1 MAAFNFSD
9 LKKMATLA
17 ADNLKKLKKEAD
29 QIKAEQRMLASAEKK
44 LLERGGSLDAAPARQ
59 KIDISTSS
67 VAWATIV
74 IFGLAALA
82 WFLMQISSILI
93 LFFIAGFVAMLINPI
108 VDSWQRFGVPRAVSV
123 LLIYI
128 IFLALVGL
136 VLAALIPILTREIP
150 NIANQVLAAV
160 QQYVPVDTSFVQ
172 AQLFEFQSY
181 LSDIQKNLSQENI
194 AAGFDF
200 LSTIGKNASA
210 ILVSVAGGVFNFVLV
225 LVIAFFM
232 LLEENGMKRFML
244 ALLPSRYH
252 AYAIEKISTVEDKF
266 GHWFRGQLLLMLTM
280 FVISYICLSILGI
293 DYALSLALLS
303 GFAEL
308 LPIVGPLMAYI
319 PAVII
324 ALSQDGL
331 TMALIVTALYIG
343 FQQLEG
349 NVLVPMI
356 MKRAV
361 GLSPVVVMFAMF
373 VGASF
378 PAYINPIVGIILAVP
393 VATAISVF
401 IMEYADKKK

>member
-1 MAAFNFSD
+1 MAAFKFSD
-9 LKKMATLA
+9 LAKMATRA
-17 ADNLKKLKKEAD
+17 AENLKKLKKEAD
-29 QIKAEQRMLASAEKK
+29 QIRAEQRMLASAEKK
-44 LLERGGSLDAAPARQ
+44 LLERGSQPGVAAARQ

-67 VAWATIV
+67 VAWGTIV

-123 LLIYI
+123 LIIYI
-128 IFLALVGL
+128 VFLALVGL

-160 QQYVPVDTSFVQ
+160 QQYVPVDTSFVR

-200 LSTIGKNASA
+200 ISAISKNASA

-252 AYAIEKISTVEDKF
+252 AYAAEKISVVEDKF
-266 GHWFRGQLLLMLTM
+266 GHWIRGQLLLMLAM

-349 NVLVPMI
+349 NVLVPLI

>member
-1 MAAFNFSD
+1 
-9 LKKMATLA
+9 MATLA